1 MANVESLLKRANR
14 TFESVKVELEE
25 KIKTPDFAKCVSE
38 KLNNLG
44 LTSTDYDISTLDYKV
59 EGDSAEVSVV
69 ALGSLPKLMNGCF
82 RFSVKNSNEGYDIT
96 SVVYSGLGQDDKT
109 YNIPLV

>member
-1 MANVESLLKRANR
+1 MTIENLLKKANR

-25 KIKTPDFAKCVSE
+25 KIKTSEFAKDVSE

-44 LTSTDYDISTLDYKV
+44 LSNNDFDITTLDYKV
-59 EGDSAEVSVV
+59 EGNSAEVSVS
-69 ALGSLPKLMNGCF
+69 ALGSIPSLMNGCF
-82 RFSVKNSNEGYDIT
+82 RLSIKNLEDGYKIT
-96 SVVYSGLGQDDKT
+96 SIIYSGLGQDNRT

>member
-44 LTSTDYDISTLDYKV
+44 LTSNDYDISTLDYKV

-69 ALGSLPKLMNGCF
+69 ALGSLPKLMNGYF

>member
-1 MANVESLLKRANR
+1 MTNVESLLKKANR

-25 KIKTPDFAKCVSE
+25 KIKTPEFAKCISE
-38 KLNNLG
+38 KLDNLG
-44 LTSTDYDISTLDYKV
+44 LTSNDYDISTLDYEV
-59 EGDSAEVSVV
+59 EGNSAKVTVV

-82 RFSVKNSNEGYDIT
+82 RLGVKNSDEGYDIT
-96 SVVYSGLGQDDKT
+96 SVVYSGLGQDNKT

>member
-1 MANVESLLKRANR
+1 MANVESLLKKANR

-38 KLNNLG
+38 KLNDLG
-44 LTSTDYDISTLDYKV
+44 LTSNDYDISTLDYKV